1 MSNPVSITASSN
13 QPRRR
18 ADVVTPVAVVGVA
31 AGITG
36 YAAARMRQRRRT
48 DVPQGVSDKAHSAP
62 IAGSRALT
70 SPVMPQGYTDS
81 GTGTDTRQEDAAVH
95 RVDLKQAVVRRP
107 GVVVALTAVVVAVV
121 TWAVTVLAT
130 GPGSNDPTPISPP
143 PAKLAD
149 PMPKTDPMP
158 LIERSTR
165 IPMSDGG
172 ESTGRCTADGVC
184 TGHVFNMDLGG
195 DSPWV
200 VTGVGY
206 RPLEILPGRRVTRL
220 RWELRD
226 TELRSDRDT
235 VAFTQTSDAPDP
247 DMSVTYARVR
257 VDGLRA
263 MRITAVVEASI
274 PAPGAV
280 AKGLGPFEVY
290 GYTVNSSSGDAEF
303 PTRATVDDVRWR
315 VAPFTVSPIAIV
327 PGLQAAQDSGGP
339 EGPSR

>member
-1 MSNPVSITASSN
+1 
-13 QPRRR
+13 
-18 ADVVTPVAVVGVA
+18 
-31 AGITG
+31 
-36 YAAARMRQRRRT
+36 
-48 DVPQGVSDKAHSAP
+48 
-62 IAGSRALT
+62 
-70 SPVMPQGYTDS
+70 
-81 GTGTDTRQEDAAVH
+81 
-95 RVDLKQAVVRRP
+95 
-107 GVVVALTAVVVAVV
+107 
-121 TWAVTVLAT
+121 
-130 GPGSNDPTPISPP
+130 
-143 PAKLAD
+143 
-149 PMPKTDPMP
+149 MP

-280 AKGLGPFEVY
+280 ATGLGPFEVY

-327 PGLQAAQDSGGP
+327 PGLQAAQGSGGP